1 MTTVK
6 KAKKTIPVVHLTDG
20 LTRGGGIEVTLTQ
33 ALARLGRTRYRIHVA
48 VLERKPNDLGGQLL
62 SAGVPLHDL
71 GAPWF
76 RTFWATLRL
85 ARLVRREGIALV
97 HANNPACILVALRVK
112 RFVPAL
118 RVVGHLRGLLSLGV
132 DGDPR
137 RSRVRRARRRLEQ
150 LRRTAG
156 FLDRIL
162 CVSDAVRR
170 SVEEELGLVAPLVEV
185 VHNGRD
191 LAPFRRYRDVEDRAS
206 SRRRLGFPSMGPLVT
221 LVARLGSEK
230 DFDTFL
236 RAVCHVRAAIA
247 SARFVIV
254 GEGRQRP
261 MIEARIAELGLREA
275 VTLTGYRSDIP
286 EIMGATDVFCLTST
300 SESFGNVLV
309 EAMAAGVP
317 CVSTDCGGPA
327 DIITDGVDGYL
338 VPVGDAEAVARA
350 IVSILD
356 DPEKMA
362 RMRAAAARKSEDFSI
377 DAMVEGWVRVYDEAL
392 DLGAGASAAAPV
404 V

>member
-1 MTTVK
+1 
-6 KAKKTIPVVHLTDG
+6 
-20 LTRGGGIEVTLTQ
+20 
-33 ALARLGRTRYRIHVA
+33 
-48 VLERKPNDLGGQLL
+48 
-62 SAGVPLHDL
+62 
-71 GAPWF
+71 
-76 RTFWATLRL
+76 
-85 ARLVRREGIALV
+85 
-97 HANNPACILVALRVK
+97 
-112 RFVPAL
+112 
-118 RVVGHLRGLLSLGV
+118 
-132 DGDPR
+132 
-137 RSRVRRARRRLEQ
+137 
-150 LRRTAG
+150 
-156 FLDRIL
+156 
-162 CVSDAVRR
+162 
-170 SVEEELGLVAPLVEV
+170 
-185 VHNGRD
+185 
-191 LAPFRRYRDVEDRAS
+191 
-206 SRRRLGFPSMGPLVT
+206 MGPLVT